1 MKKKIL
7 LILLPI
13 LHTIFFIGIIL
24 IAIIGIVAGKQ
35 FAENKT
41 PTVNVNSYV
50 LNNQIY
56 ASRYRELL
64 NKYLINNGYVTL
76 ERLVFYLQ
84 RKYNVLDTSTLSM
97 KEWEDAYLINLDKE
111 EKQMIPIKTICK
123 NIENN
128 LEFPT
133 FNVLS
138 GINSNGIEIDVIDLC
153 NVNGEKVV
161 DSNEYD
167 EFIYPLPFSFPLKT
181 DFLVTS
187 IVFENRNINFGLSEE
202 EQAQV
207 NFHSGWDFS
216 VPIGTE
222 FYSIC
227 DGKISKITNTQNNDL
242 PFKDSGNQIGN
253 YVKVKCD
260 NDLTVDYYHIKYRS
274 VPSYLSE
281 GSIVKKKDLLGI
293 TSTTGRSSGPHL
305 HLGLENSEGQLL
317 DALQF
322 IDFNDRN

>member
-1 MKKKIL
+1 MKRKIL
-7 LILLPI
+7 LILLPV
-13 LHTIFFIGIIL
+13 LPTIFFIGIIL
-24 IAIIGIVAGKQ
+24 ISIIGMVAGKQ

-41 PTVNVNSYV
+41 PIVTVSSYV
-50 LNNQIY
+50 VNNQIY
-56 ASRYRELL
+56 ANRYRELL
-64 NKYLINNGYVTL
+64 NKYLISNGYVSL

-84 RKYNVLDTSTLSM
+84 RKYNILDTSTLGM
-97 KEWEDAYLINLDKE
+97 QDWENAYLENLDNE

-128 LEFPT
+128 SYFPT
-133 FNVLS
+133 FNVSS
-138 GINSNGIEIDVIDLC
+138 GINSNGIEIEVIDLC

-161 DSNEYD
+161 DSNDYD
-167 EFIYPLPFSFPLKT
+167 EYIYSLPFVFPLKT
-181 DFLVTS
+181 DFMVTS

-202 EQAQV
+202 EQASV

-222 FYSIC
+222 FYSVC
-227 DGKISKITNTQNNDL
+227 DGKIFNITNTQNNDL

-253 YVKVKCD
+253 YVKVGCD
-260 NDLTVDYYHIKYRS
+260 NGLTAIYHHIKYKS

-281 GSIVKKKDLLGI
+281 GSIVKKKDLLGV

-322 IDFNDRN
+322 IDFNDEN